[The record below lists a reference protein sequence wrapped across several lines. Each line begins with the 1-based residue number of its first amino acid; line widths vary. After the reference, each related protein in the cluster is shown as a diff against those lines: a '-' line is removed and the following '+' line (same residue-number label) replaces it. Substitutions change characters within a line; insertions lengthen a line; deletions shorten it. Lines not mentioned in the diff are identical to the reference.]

1 MSSGIILGAIGIYTL
16 GFGLMV
22 FTIYIIRK
30 RNRDKLEKELS
41 RLETLKN
48 LIISPSILTEMEK
61 VKTLLNSEKMED
73 KYNKWDKRYKK
84 IEREDI
90 PKLTDKLTDAE
101 ALIEEKNFK
110 EASFSLA
117 RAELDIYFVKTD
129 MELLL
134 DDIRE
139 ITQSEE
145 RNRNAVTKLKTLYRE
160 IVTKY
165 NNNKGD
171 YKGMEKS
178 IDLQFDNINKL
189 FSAFERVMENNDY
202 EEVAKITHA
211 LDDLIKNIKVVIDET
226 PTVIL
231 MCTMIL
237 PKKINEINN
246 LSLKMKKDGYN
257 IDYMKLEH
265 NIGEAQKKISEI
277 YDKLKVLNLED
288 SIFELKTILDY
299 FESLYGDFDKEKQS
313 KKEYEMYMSTITE
326 KLSRLTNVIKNIYVE
341 LDELRETYALTQDEL
356 NSSLISVSCSL
367 ARTSSSLRLPRLFII
382 DSKSSSVFAIFT
394 LTNSHSLARRLYG
407 VTFVKVLSFTCLNWS
422 FSMTNSLFIISKL
435 TEIRAIL
442 KDAKNKI
449 KEYKLPVIPKV
460 YYVEL
465 DEAKE
470 GIMSIVKEL
479 EKKPIVISDLNTRVD
494 TGRDLVLKLY
504 THSKELTKTAQMA
517 ELAMVYGNRYRSTY
531 REIDIDLRKAENE
544 FRKGDY
550 KKSLELSLNTLN
562 IVEPGIHKK
571 LLSAY
576 ED

>member
-16 GFGLMV
+16 GFGLMI
-22 FTIYIIRK
+22 FTIFMIRK
-30 RNRDKLEKELS
+30 RNRDKLEKELT

-61 VKTLLNSEKMED
+61 VKSLLNNEKLED
-73 KYNKWDKRYKK
+73 RYKKWDKRYKK
-84 IEREDI
+84 IEKEDI

-145 RNRNAVTKLKTLYRE
+145 RNRNAVTKLKALYRE
-160 IVTKY
+160 VVTKY
-165 NNNKGD
+165 NNNKSD

-178 IDLQFDNINKL
+178 IDLQFENINKL

-202 EEVAKITHA
+202 EEVGKITHA

-237 PKKINEINN
+237 PKKINEIKN
-246 LSLKMKKDGYN
+246 LSTKMKKDGYN
-257 IDYMKLEH
+257 IEYMKLDH
-265 NIGEAQKKISEI
+265 NISEAERKISEI

-288 SIFELKTILDY
+288 SIFELKTMLDY
-299 FESLYGDFDKEKQS
+299 FESLYGDFDKERQS
-313 KKEYEMYMSTITE
+313 KKEYEVYMSTISE
-326 KLSRLTNVIKNIYVE
+326 KLSRLTSVIKNIYAE

-356 NSSLISVSCSL
+356 KSLDVISKELVMEKDQFKQVND
-367 ARTSSSLRLPRLFII
+367 R
-382 DSKSSSVFAIFT
+382 T
-394 LTNSHSLARRLYG
+394 LTKVTPYSRLAKECELVSVKIANTEDNLESIMKSLGSLKEDEIRAREQ
-407 VTFVKVLSFTCLNWS
+407 
-422 FSMTNSLFIISKL
+422 L
-435 TEIRAIL
+435 TEIRTIL

-449 KEYKLPVIPKV
+449 KEYKLPVIPKT

-470 GIMSIVKEL
+470 GIKSIINEL

-504 THSKELTKTAQMA
+504 TLSKELTKTAQMA
-517 ELAMVYGNRYRSTY
+517 EMAIVYGNRYRSTY
-531 REIDIDLRKAENE
+531 REIDIDLRKAEKE
-544 FRKGDY
+544 FMKGDY

-576 ED
+576 EN

>member
-1 MSSGIILGAIGIYTL
+1 MNSGIILGAIAIYTL
-16 GFGLMV
+16 GFGFML
-22 FTIYIIRK
+22 FTIYLIRK
-30 RNRDKLEKELS
+30 RNKNKLEAELS

-61 VKTLLNSEKMED
+61 VKSLLNNEKLEER
-73 KYNKWDKRYKK
+73 YNKWEKRYKK
-84 IEREDI
+84 IEKEDI

-101 ALIEEKNFK
+101 GLIEEKNFK

-117 RAELDIYFVKTD
+117 RTELDIYFVKTD

-145 RNRNAVTKLKTLYRE
+145 RNRNAVTKLKALYRE
-160 IVTKY
+160 VVTKY
-165 NNNKGD
+165 NNNKND

-178 IDLQFDNINKL
+178 IDLQFENINKL

-202 EEVAKITHA
+202 EEVGKITHA
-211 LDDLIKNIKVVIDET
+211 LDDLIKNIKIVIDET

-237 PKKINEINN
+237 PKKITEIRN

-257 IDYMKLEH
+257 IEYMNLEH
-265 NIGEAQKKISEI
+265 NIEEAEKKISEI

-288 SIFELKTILDY
+288 SIFELKTMLDY
-299 FESLYGDFDKEKQS
+299 FESLYRDFDKEKQS
-313 KKEYEMYMSTITE
+313 KKEYEVYMSTITE
-326 KLSRLTNVIKNIYVE
+326 KLSRLTSVIKNIYLE
-341 LDELRETYALTQDEL
+341 LDELRETYALTDDEL
-356 NSSLISVSCSL
+356 KSLDIINKELATEKDQFKQINDRTLTKVTPYSRLAKECELISVKIAKTEDNLENVMKCLGSL
-367 ARTSSSLRLPRLFII
+367 KEDEIRAREQ
-382 DSKSSSVFAIFT
+382 
-394 LTNSHSLARRLYG
+394 
-407 VTFVKVLSFTCLNWS
+407 
-422 FSMTNSLFIISKL
+422 L

-449 KEYKLPVIPKV
+449 KEYKLPIIPKT

-465 DEAKE
+465 EEAKE
-470 GIMSIVKEL
+470 GIKSIVEEL
-479 EKKPIVISDLNTRVD
+479 EKKPIVINDLNTRVD

-504 THSKELTKTAQMA
+504 TLSKELTKTAAMA
-517 ELAMVYGNRYRSTY
+517 EIAIVYGNRYRSTY
-531 REIDIDLRKAENE
+531 REVDIDLRKAEKE
-544 FRKGDY
+544 FRKGEY

-562 IVEPGIHKK
+562 IVEPGIHKR
-571 LLSAY
+571 LLSDY

>member
-356 NSSLISVSCSL
+356 NSLD
-367 ARTSSSLRLPRLFII
+367 II
-382 DSKSSSVFAIFT
+382 NKELVMEKDQFKQVNDRT
-394 LTNSHSLARRLYG
+394 LTKVTPYSRLAKECELVSVKIAKTEDDLESIMKSLGSLKEDEVRAREQ
-407 VTFVKVLSFTCLNWS
+407 
-422 FSMTNSLFIISKL
+422 L

-494 TGRDLVLKLY
+494 TGRDLVFKLY